1 MMEAKKNL
9 FEQKFEVDE
18 RLIKFL
24 IACRREFGDKTRSTR
39 GINALFAQSDIK
51 PTLLETKK
59 MHAVFTSDAQL
70 MTLSDADREKIYA
83 CVSLNARRF
92 TTYAHTFCKLAADA
106 GFYVSRYQAQ
116 ELSDR
121 WNIIVRGGTRTHR
134 GDKKY
139 TGEDKFPKV
148 IEKATYKKSAS
159 TKLNPN
165 ANFLAEILSDHF
177 SVSKTNLVNAAL
189 VFMAREVRFGR
200 GDDVLDALEFQLPH
214 VRALA
219 STLSCR
225 ERHVDKREMKD
236 KLMKFITNYDL

>member
-1 MMEAKKNL
+1 MAIQKNL
-9 FEQKFEVDE
+9 FEQKIEVDE
-18 RLIKFL
+18 RLMQFL
-24 IACRREFGDKTRSTR
+24 IACRREFGSKVRSTR
-39 GINALFAQSDIK
+39 GINALFSQSKIK

-59 MHAVFTSDAQL
+59 MHAVFVSDTSL
-70 MTLSDADREKIYA
+70 MALSDADREKIYA
-83 CVSLNARRF
+83 SVPSNSRRF

-106 GFYVSRYQAQ
+106 GFYVNRSQAQ

-121 WNIIVRGGTRTHR
+121 WNIIIRGGTRTHR
-134 GDKKY
+134 NDKQY

-165 ANFLAEILSDHF
+165 ANFLADILSDHF

-200 GDDVLDALEFQLPH
+200 GDDILDALEFQLPH